1 MKKFLLRVYNMLKIG
16 SPKNKQKVGQNEEIA
31 ATATEKKN
39 SSVEK
44 PRKNTK
50 KILLCV
56 TAFILLCVVI
66 IIPLSR
72 CAGSS
77 GKAMLTLKADGKT
90 YSISVNLYELMCSA
104 MKGTLMAYNYTLE
117 GHRPSQD
124 AYWNIMDAYDGKTME
139 TSDSYYR
146 KSVLENCKTYLVS
159 LYLFDKY
166 DLELSESAKKE
177 IEDTMDELVKTDGEG
192 SKAKL
197 NSVLANYG
205 VNYKMLKEYYTI
217 KAKFQAVQDHI
228 YSTTGPNV
236 KGNYLNENY
245 VHFYQIFL
253 ANYTYVYET
262 DKNGD
267 TIYYN
272 ASTNQILYKETEFT
286 QTTSSGKVETDSK
299 GNIIYYTDV
308 TRTHISYDKE
318 KGQPSY
324 KIAADNE
331 SYETKPM
338 TEEELDALVERANDL
353 HQSLQGVTKDVF
365 VAKVSTESDDTQA
378 AIYTDGYYLQ
388 KGVDFSASGEDYM
401 YLDTIVEKLS
411 SADVKDGDVIMI
423 PSPSGY
429 HILFKCAPT
438 DKAYELEANTVWFSN
453 FASGLTAELFADQ
466 AEPYLEQI
474 KLNEKVYAKAPSMK
488 EVAINYFYY

>member
-31 ATATEKKN
+31 ATSTKKKS

-56 TAFILLCVVI
+56 TAFVLLCVVI

-124 AYWNIMDAYDGKTME
+124 AYWEIMDTYDGKTME
-139 TSDSYYR
+139 TSDSFYR

-166 DLELSESAKKE
+166 NLELSESVKKE

-205 VNYKMLKEYYTI
+205 VNYNMLKEYYTI

-228 YSTTGPNV
+228 YSTTGPNI
-236 KGNYLNENY
+236 KGNYLNDNY

-267 TIYYN
+267 TIYYDTT
-272 ASTNQILYKETEFT
+272 TNQILYKKTEFT
-286 QTTSSGKVETDSK
+286 QTTASGKTETDSK

-308 TRTHISYDKE
+308 TRTHISYDSE

-324 KIAADNE
+324 KIDKDGE
-331 SYETKPM
+331 SYVTKPM
-338 TEEELDALVERANDL
+338 TEKELDALLERANDL
-353 HQSLQGVTKDVF
+353 HQSLQGVTKDAF
-365 VAKVSTESDDTQA
+365 VAKVNSESDDTQA

-411 SADVKDGDVIMI
+411 SADIKDGDVIMI
-423 PSPSGY
+423 SSPSGY
-429 HILFKCAPT
+429 HILMKCAPT
-438 DKAYELEANTVWFSN
+438 DKAYELEANTVWFTN
-453 FASGLTAELFADQ
+453 FATGLTAELFANQ
-466 AEPYLEQI
+466 AEPYLAQVE
-474 KLNEKVYAKAPSMK
+474 LNEKVYAKTPSMK